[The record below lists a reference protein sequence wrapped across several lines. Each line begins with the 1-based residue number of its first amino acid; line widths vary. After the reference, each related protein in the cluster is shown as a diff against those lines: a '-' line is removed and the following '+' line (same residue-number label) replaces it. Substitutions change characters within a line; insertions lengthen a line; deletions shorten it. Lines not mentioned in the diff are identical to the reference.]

1 MPTVV
6 IIHAPDD
13 AMPARALAEKLR
25 QTRVTVTLD
34 KPLGEETRAA
44 VKSAQAAI
52 VLWSPRSVSQQA
64 LADDVEFARGKPGV
78 IHACMQNTQAPER
91 FRSDRTVNLTG
102 WRGEDEFPAWRE
114 LAQLVTDK
122 VGLAPLPPPPPRSG
136 SGFFQPGR
144 PSDAGP
150 PPRPMPQPRQR
161 APASSAPRSAPQP
174 SRPAPVAS
182 APPRPAQRAPLH
194 AVPDDPPPRKGGGG
208 LVIALV
214 ALVAVAAAGG
224 GGYYFW
230 TQSQNARTTSA
241 AWESVE
247 QNNAASLR
255 AFIAGDPGEYR
266 DEAETA
272 LAELE
277 ERTFEAASDSDTVEA
292 LEAFLNDFPDSEHA
306 LVVRGRIAELRSQ
319 SQPPE
324 VATLPADGAT
334 TDPDLVPPGS
344 APAGP
349 AQLTPPP
356 APAPTPAPAATQPAP
371 SDLPVN

>member
-25 QTRVTVTLD
+25 QARVTVTLD

-52 VLWSPRSVSQQA
+52 VLWSPRSIGQTA
-64 LADDVEFARGKPGV
+64 LAEDVNFARGKPGV
-78 IHACMQNTQAPER
+78 IHACMQNTPTPDR
-91 FRSDRTVNLTG
+91 FRSDKAVNLTG
-102 WRGEDEFPAWRE
+102 WRGEDDFPAWRD
-114 LAQLVTDK
+114 LAKLVTDK
-122 VGLAPLPPPPPRSG
+122 VGVAPLPPPAPRTG

-150 PPRPMPQPRQR
+150 PPGPTPQPRQGAQQPPR
-161 APASSAPRSAPQP
+161 YAPPPPRSSPASSAP
-174 SRPAPVAS
+174 
-182 APPRPAQRAPLH
+182 PRAAQRSHLR
-194 AVPDDPPPRKGGGG
+194 AVPDEPPPSKKGGGG
-208 LVIALV
+208 LVIGLIG
-214 ALVAVAAAGG
+214 LVAVAALGG

-230 TQSQNARTTSA
+230 NQSQNARTTSA

-277 ERTFEAASDSDTVEA
+277 ERTFEAASDADTVEA

-306 LVVRGRIAELRSQ
+306 LVVRGRIAELQ
-319 SQPPE
+319 SQTQPPTVE
-324 VATLPADGAT
+324 ETPADGAT

-344 APAGP
+344 TPTGP
-349 AQLTPPP
+349 AQITP
-356 APAPTPAPAATQPAP
+356 PAPTPAPAPAATQPP